1 MRKQVTDTLTVV
13 RPPDRLGQGPADVDN
28 LELGAPVELVAEGD
42 RVGDDD
48 LGQHALVDVVDGGP
62 AEDAVRHYG
71 DDLPRL
77 VLLDDCGG
85 LGEGAAGVGHV
96 VDQDADLVHHV
107 TDQHH
112 AADLVGPRALLVD
125 QREGQV
131 EAVGHRRRALG
142 ASRIG
147 RDDDAVFD
155 REVLLDPAQ
164 DGGLGVEVVDGDVEE
179 ALDLPVG
186 CADMG

>member
-1 MRKQVTDTLTVV
+1 
-13 RPPDRLGQGPADVDN
+13 
-28 LELGAPVELVAEGD
+28 
-42 RVGDDD
+42 
-48 LGQHALVDVVDGGP
+48 
-62 AEDAVRHYG
+62 
-71 DDLPRL
+71 
-77 VLLDDCGG
+77 
-85 LGEGAAGVGHV
+85 
-96 VDQDADLVHHV
+96 
-107 TDQHH
+107 
-112 AADLVGPRALLVD
+112 VD

-142 ASRIG
+142 ASRVG